1 MTSPDDFEGSR
12 IIYERPVAPN
22 FREMNMHT
30 SAYRAL
36 ALLFTAGLILA
47 GCSQSQEAPPAQ
59 TAPMDSPPPQVVQ
72 PNPPHQQPLSLF
84 MVPLNPND
92 FSMQAI
98 QANKKRVEEK
108 PDDVQ
113 ALVSLGDAN
122 FMIQRFEVAQDYYE
136 RAVKADPNQINAHLS
151 LSNCYL
157 FLQKPDQAIQQLDD
171 LLKTNKDY
179 PEALFNKGLILLK
192 SKQDT
197 IGAKQNWTQLVNAH
211 PEHYLAQQ
219 VKDELSQL

>member
-1 MTSPDDFEGSR
+1 ML
-12 IIYERPVAPN
+12 
-22 FREMNMHT
+22 T

-36 ALLFTAGLILA
+36 PIVFTVSLILA
-47 GCSQSQEAPPAQ
+47 GCSPSQESPPAQ
-59 TAPMDSPPPQVVQ
+59 TAPMDSPPPQTVQ
-72 PNPPHQQPLSLF
+72 PTPPQQQPLSLF

-113 ALVSLGDAN
+113 ALMELADAN
-122 FMIQRFEVAQDYYE
+122 FMIQRFEVSQDYYE
-136 RAVKADPNQINAHLS
+136 RALKVDPQQINAHLS

-157 FLQKPDQAIQQLDD
+157 FLQKPDKAIQQLDD
-171 LLKTNKDY
+171 LLEMNKDY

-197 IGAKQNWTQLVNAH
+197 AGSKQIWTQLVNVH
-211 PEHYLAQQ
+211 PEHHLAQQ
-219 VKDELSQL
+219 VKGELNQP

>member
-1 MTSPDDFEGSR
+1 MPTCAD
-12 IIYERPVAPN
+12 
-22 FREMNMHT
+22 
-30 SAYRAL
+30 RAL
-36 ALLFTAGLILA
+36 PIVFIVSLILA
-47 GCSQSQEAPPAQ
+47 GCSPSQETPPIQ
-59 TAPMDSPPPQVVQ
+59 TAPMDSPPPQAVQ
-72 PNPPHQQPLSLF
+72 PPPPQQQPLSLF
-84 MVPLNPND
+84 MAPLNPND

-108 PDDVQ
+108 PDDAQ
-113 ALVSLGDAN
+113 ALLELANAN

-136 RAVKADPNQINAHLS
+136 RALKVDPKQINAHLS

-197 IGAKQNWTQLVNAH
+197 TGAQQIWTQLVNMH
-211 PEHYLAQQ
+211 PEHHLAQQ
-219 VKDELSQL
+219 VKGELTQFR